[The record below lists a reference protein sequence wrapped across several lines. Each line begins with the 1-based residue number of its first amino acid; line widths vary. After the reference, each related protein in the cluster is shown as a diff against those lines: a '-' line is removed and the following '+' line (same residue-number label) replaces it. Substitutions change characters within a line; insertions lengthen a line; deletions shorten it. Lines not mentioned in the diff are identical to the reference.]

1 MLDSLRFVAALA
13 VMAVH
18 LTAVTSP
25 AWGGAVPS
33 EVAKVGRWTGY
44 GSLGVPLFFVIS
56 GFVLLMTA
64 WGRTVPAFVASRV
77 GRLFP
82 AYWVA
87 VAFSAVLVLWVWPE
101 NVAFSRTVISKT
113 QAALNLTML
122 QGAYS
127 SPNLDGPYW
136 TLWYEA
142 RFYLLIAVFML
153 VGITRRRVLAF
164 ATLWPIVAAIASAN
178 GQSLATAL
186 LMPDY
191 APFFAGGMLLYLIY
205 RDGHD
210 VGTWLLVGFQAIF
223 GANFATHYYLSLS
236 DSTPVHPSKSLI
248 TLLVLGSFAAVAAVT
263 LTRLSRVNSKWL
275 TFLGA
280 LTYPLYL
287 IHENL
292 GWFVIHR
299 LRGLLSPWG
308 AIGVAAAAGLVAAV
322 LIHRLVERPLST
334 RLRAATLRMLER
346 PERVDRANLQA
357 VQAFAPAPR
366 AAEVALPTQV
376 AELPAN
382 GTPSPRLPRVVP
394 GALEVDQSAVS
405 NREAG
410 HEAPGWERT
419 GRRRAGRGQPLG
431 SAVEAGERS

>member
-1 MLDSLRFVAALA
+1 MLDSLRFLAAVT

-18 LTAVTSP
+18 LTAAKSP
-25 AWGGAVPS
+25 AWGGSVPAQ
-33 EVAKVGRWTGY
+33 VATVGRWTGY

-64 WGRTVPAFVASRV
+64 WGRDVPQFVASRV

-87 VAFSAVLVLWVWPE
+87 VAFSGAMVLWVWPE
-101 NVAFSRTVISKT
+101 NPAFFGTVISKT

-122 QGAYS
+122 QGAFS

-142 RFYLLIAVFML
+142 RFYLLIAVFMM

-164 ATLWPIVAAIASAN
+164 ATLWPIVAGIASAN
-178 GQSLATAL
+178 GAGFAAAF

-191 APFFAGGMLLYLIY
+191 APFFAGGMLLYLIH

-210 VGTWLLVGFQAIF
+210 LGTWLLVGVQVLF
-223 GANFATHYYLSLS
+223 GANFATHYYLSLG
-236 DSTPVHPSKSLI
+236 DSTPVVPSKSLI
-248 TLLVLGSFAAVAAVT
+248 ALIIVGCFAAVALAT
-263 LTRLSRVNSKWL
+263 LTRLNRVQAKWL

-292 GWFVIHR
+292 GWYVIHR
-299 LRGLLSPWG
+299 LRGSFSPWVS
-308 AIGVAAAAGLVAAV
+308 IGVAAAVALLAAV
-322 LIHRLVERPLST
+322 LIHRFVERPLNK
-334 RLRAATLRMLER
+334 RLRVGTLRM
-346 PERVDRANLQA
+346 
-357 VQAFAPAPR
+357 VQ
-366 AAEVALPTQV
+366 
-376 AELPAN
+376 
-382 GTPSPRLPRVVP
+382 
-394 GALEVDQSAVS
+394 
-405 NREAG
+405 
-410 HEAPGWERT
+410 RT
-419 GRRRAGRGQPLG
+419 GRAEVSPAARATPPELSYPPADFPGTVPPNPRQPLA
-431 SAVEAGERS
+431 AVDAEHSSLVPGPDRRSGVRWERSLRSPDGRSVQPDLEAGDRV